1 MSSYSV
7 LTATIGCYYFQNAAQ
22 TTAFGLRV

>member
-7 LTATIGCYYFQNAAQ
+7 LTAVIRGHYFQNASQ
-22 TTAFGLRV
+22 TTACGLRV